1 MVLSSEA
8 RAQLQAR
15 AAGLRQ
21 EVSAV
26 RSEADLALQDKAQ
39 ERNDDK
45 LVAEVLNLEA
55 AADRARLIRD
65 QAKGGTV
72 ADALAVMNSVA
83 GVPAP
88 ATPGEGVT
96 VPPQEPQ
103 ADAPGAETTTV
114 ASGSQAVLS
123 DPFAEGGAN

>member
-1 MVLSSEA
+1 MALSSEA

-26 RSEADLALQDKAQ
+26 RSEADLALQEKAQ
-39 ERNDDK
+39 ERADDK
-45 LVAEVLNLEA
+45 LVVEVLNLEA
-55 AADRARLIRD
+55 AAERARLVRD

-72 ADALAVMNSVA
+72 EDALAVMNSVA

-88 ATPGEGVT
+88 GTPGETSPVAP
-96 VPPQEPQ
+96 VPVVEP
-103 ADAPGAETTTV
+103 TIV
-114 ASGSQAVLS
+114 ATGSPAVLS
-123 DPFAEGGAN
+123 DPFADGGAN

>member
-1 MVLSSEA
+1 MALSSEA

-26 RSEADLALQDKAQ
+26 RSEADLALQEKAQ

-55 AADRARLIRD
+55 AADRARVIRD

-83 GVPAP
+83 GVPA
-88 ATPGEGVT
+88 
-96 VPPQEPQ
+96 
-103 ADAPGAETTTV
+103 APVETEAAAPVAETTTV
-114 ASGSQAVLS
+114 ASGTAVLS
-123 DPFAEGGAN
+123 DPFADGGAN